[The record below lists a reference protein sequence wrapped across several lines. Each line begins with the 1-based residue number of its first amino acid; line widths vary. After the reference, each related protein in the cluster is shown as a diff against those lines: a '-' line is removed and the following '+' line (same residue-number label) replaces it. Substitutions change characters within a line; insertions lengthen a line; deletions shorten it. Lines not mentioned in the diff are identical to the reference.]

1 MAQSR
6 NARATGTD
14 NGNRRQ
20 RILDIAT
27 EEFATKGLAG
37 TRVDVIAQKARCNKQ
52 LIYYYFKSKENLYDE
67 VLGSMMAQTRAET
80 PPSPEAPARL
90 TELLRRPSDKS
101 RNARRWRRLLM
112 WEALDA
118 KKGKIVREP
127 ERTLVWRR
135 RVDELRHLQEQ
146 GELDADFDT
155 EMLAVVSYAVQLFP
169 TMLPQIAKMTSGLD
183 PESPEFSDRYEAM
196 LTTLETKLAPTSPK
210 KSGRRPTKV
219 PAAR

>member
-1 MAQSR
+1 MAPSKSS
-6 NARATGTD
+6 RATGTD

-67 VLGSMMAQTRAET
+67 VLASMMAQTRAET
-80 PPSPEAPARL
+80 PPDAEPSSLAEVV
-90 TELLRRPSDKS
+90 RRRDTGS
-101 RNARRWRRLLM
+101 RTQRRWRRLLM

-135 RVDELRHLQEQ
+135 RVAELQELQ
-146 GELDADFDT
+146 RRGELDPDFDA
-155 EMLAVVSYAVQLFP
+155 EMLAVATYAVLLFP
-169 TMLPQIAKMTSGLD
+169 RMLPQIAKMTSGID
-183 PESPEFSDRYEAM
+183 PESPEFIERYDAM
-196 LTTLETKLAPTSPK
+196 VAALAAKLAPPPAKRT
-210 KSGRRPTKV
+210 GRRSAKV
-219 PAAR
+219 PTAG